1 MKKILAMLCLTAVV
15 LAGCGKPE
23 TDSSSAKEPE
33 TATAAETTAA
43 AETTETADTIAE
55 VTTAEVTTA
64 AETTTEPGGNVSAG
78 GLMDMYPAIYEG
90 FIQSEFDRI
99 ASENDGLASI
109 EFAFRDLDVD
119 GIPELIFKRGT
130 CEADY
135 QVNVFTLDSEGN
147 IKDCGLIGG
156 GHTAFGYDENTGRLV
171 MIWGHMG
178 AADIEYLEWDN
189 GTVKS
194 VDNYEFTL
202 DENTPSYDTVL
213 EEKGIKYMDHVSAYQ
228 SDYETG
234 ATSWFCHSDGT
245 IDEKEGLYLDYMG

>member
-23 TDSSSAKEPE
+23 ADSSSSKEPG

-43 AETTETADTIAE
+43 AETTETAETTAGA
-55 VTTAEVTTA
+55 TTAEVTTE
-64 AETTTEPGGNVSAG
+64 AEATTEPGGNVSAG

-90 FIQSEFDRI
+90 FIKSEFDRI
-99 ASENDGLASI
+99 ASENEGLASI

-119 GIPELIFKRGT
+119 GIPELIFK
-130 CEADY
+130 
-135 QVNVFTLDSEGN
+135 
-147 IKDCGLIGG
+147 
-156 GHTAFGYDENTGRLV
+156 
-171 MIWGHMG
+171 IWGHMG

-234 ATSWFCHSDGT
+234 VTSWFCHSDGT
-245 IDEKEGLYLDYMG
+245 IEEKEGLYLDYMG